1 MNYIVLILII
11 GIVSFILVKTRENRE
26 LFSVL
31 GCPLNRY
38 ILERTP
44 IEYIFSGSFGSKYAN
59 QQNEDEIEGFVG
71 QNSVPRQIWIYYPYD
86 KNSRHWLDWGSR
98 LYYEQH
104 TKLFGEC
111 VRNLRK
117 QTGWNVVVLNQL
129 TLPQFVKIPAGLEEN
144 ELYIQSV
151 ILYKY
156 GGLWLP
162 AYSFPIKKLD
172 ELREKVDN
180 IIMPYIPDLNQQMPI
195 MCVPGLKIWK
205 QMSEYIMNNPNRL
218 SDYSDFNHLYYLA
231 NCNQVK
237 MVDGRVFGM
246 LDKKGRMITF
256 LNLVS
261 DSITDVSDE
270 TYLVCVNKIEE
281 KRFISQFV
289 NYNAWMNQ
297 LIKNSN

>member
-1 MNYIVLILII
+1 MNYIILILII
-11 GIVSFILVKTRENRE
+11 GIVSFILVKTRENKE

-31 GCPLNRY
+31 GCPINQY
-38 ILERTP
+38 VTERTP
-44 IEYIFSGSFGSKYAN
+44 TEYIFSGTFGSKYAN
-59 QQNEDEIEGFVG
+59 ENEMEGFVG
-71 QNSVPRQIWIYYPYD
+71 DKSIPRQIWMYYPYD
-86 KNSRHWLDWGSR
+86 KKSRHWLDWGSR

-104 TKLFGEC
+104 TKLFDEC

-117 QTGWNVVVLNQL
+117 KTGWNVVVLNQL

-162 AYSFPIKKLD
+162 AYSFPIKNLD
-172 ELREKVDN
+172 ELRGKVDN
-180 IIMPYIPDLNQQMPI
+180 IIMPYIPDLNQPMPI
-195 MCVPGLKIWK
+195 MCVPGLKIWQ

-237 MVDGRVFGM
+237 FVDGRVFGM
-246 LDKKGRMITF
+246 LDEKGRMITF

-261 DSITDVSDE
+261 DSITDVSNE
-270 TYLVCVNKIEE
+270 TYLICVNKIEE
-281 KRFISQFV
+281 KRFITQFV
-289 NYNAWMNQ
+289 NYNAWISQ
-297 LIKNSN
+297 LIKKK

>member
-1 MNYIVLILII
+1 MNYIILILII
-11 GIVSFILVKTRENRE
+11 GIVSFILVKTRENKE

-31 GCPLNRY
+31 GCPVNQY
-38 ILERTP
+38 VTERTP
-44 IEYIFSGSFGSKYAN
+44 TEYIFSGTFGSKYAN
-59 QQNEDEIEGFVG
+59 HNEMEGFVG
-71 QNSVPRQIWIYYPYD
+71 DKSIPRQIWIYYPYD

-104 TKLFGEC
+104 TKLFDEC
-111 VRNLRK
+111 VRNLK
-117 QTGWNVVVLNQL
+117 KKTGWNVVVLNQL

-162 AYSFPIKKLD
+162 AYSFPIKNLD
-172 ELREKVDN
+172 ELRGKVDT
-180 IIMPYIPDLNQQMPI
+180 IIMADIPDLNQPMPI
-195 MCVPGLKIWK
+195 MCVPGLKIWQ

-237 MVDGRVFGM
+237 LVDGRVFGM

-261 DSITDVSDE
+261 DSTTDVTDE

-289 NYNAWMNQ
+289 NYNTWINQ
-297 LIKNSN
+297 FMKNNK